1 MQQANEDAETLR
13 RVDALGDGSLSQAIR
28 EALARRSD
36 AARVEAMNDDER
48 AAWDAAEAARLDA
61 WIPDLSR
68 PLNEAEGA
76 SLKTF
81 WTDEAAVRLV
91 VPPFALLQLHPYM
104 RRKVLAFLLCTS
116 QDHALRAVAA
126 SRVPDGPDAIKHET
140 TRSLLHST
148 PISGNEI
155 AVFSNRGA
163 SSTVL
168 RGAAPHSTAALVD
181 TLFHHTAALRVVC
194 TELRTDAVA
203 LSSAANSEA
212 TPRSWLANL
221 YCRRDTALD
230 DTAVVRELRM
240 RALSGRRANT
250 VRDLF
255 SRKDACFV
263 FTPPEQGRASL
274 YTNFAG
280 TRSCSSRNA
289 RVLCTSAPSGW
300 SERRSDM
307 ARMLAFLTNTSS
319 STLEATRAAHACTR
333 VLTVDEANR
342 NAPVDEELL
351 QSLSNVA
358 VKSAL
363 TSFRGATVT
372 LVAESVSLTW
382 WGPHLEGGS
391 LSPPPGC
398 YARLEEQLDQFF
410 GGRSGDGW
418 IRRWTNKSRECYDN
432 FLGIQDA
439 FGEAAGALHDSS
451 QPPITALEDL
461 MANDTDSLRRITLTK
476 PAFTAQLDVELADD
490 AEPSLVEDGWGIRSA
505 YTLGASSIESQPGTL
520 AIPGCMIKVDC
531 DHGAIDSA
539 ELFINFLAGELA
551 DVPGQIGPGFFMARV
566 QARIPGFD

>member
-13 RVDALGDGSLSQAIR
+13 RVDALGDGQLSQALR

-48 AAWDAAEAARLDA
+48 AAWDASENARLDT

-76 SLKTF
+76 SLNTF
-81 WTDEAAVRLV
+81 YRDEAAVRLV
-91 VPPFALLQLHPYM
+91 VPPFALLQLNTDV

-126 SRVPDGPDAIKHET
+126 KRVPEGPNAIKHET
-140 TRSLLHST
+140 TRSLLYS
-148 PISGNEI
+148 PPLSGNGI
-155 AVFSNRGA
+155 AVFSNRGG

-194 TELRTDAVA
+194 TELRIDAVA

-230 DTAVVRELRM
+230 DEAVVRELRT

-255 SRKDACFV
+255 LRKDACSR
-263 FTPPEQGRASL
+263 FTPPEHGRASV
-274 YTNFAG
+274 YSNFAS
-280 TRSCSSRNA
+280 RSSSGNT
-289 RVLCTSAPSGW
+289 RVLSTSAPSGW

-307 ARMLAFLTNTSS
+307 ARLLSFLSNTSS
-319 STLEATRAAHACTR
+319 SSLEATRAAHARTR

-372 LVAESVSLTW
+372 LVAESISLKW
-382 WGPHLEGGS
+382 IEGEESGP
-391 LSPPPGC
+391 SPPSNC
-398 YARLEEQLDQFF
+398 YARLEEQLSQFF
-410 GGRSGDGW
+410 GDRSGDGW
-418 IRRWTNKSRECYDN
+418 INRWTNKPPYQVFDDHVDN
-432 FLGIQDA
+432 VINSENYA
-439 FGEAAGALHDSS
+439 ETSHYYHDSS
-451 QPPITALEDL
+451 RPPITALEDIIA
-461 MANDTDSLRRITLTK
+461 ANATETKLTTD
-476 PAFTAQLDVELADD
+476 AFTALGEVEFAGDVKPTLYDEGSGIFRKSSYTIVPISAKFHAGGEKRDCFIEGHCCRGAMDSVELNV
-490 AEPSLVEDGWGIRSA
+490 PFLVES
-505 YTLGASSIESQPGTL
+505 E
-520 AIPGCMIKVDC
+520 
-531 DHGAIDSA
+531 H
-539 ELFINFLAGELA
+539 GELEDPVDEGYFIA
-551 DVPGQIGPGFFMARV
+551 EIR
-566 QARIPGFD
+566 ARIPGFD

>member
-1 MQQANEDAETLR
+1 MQQANEEAETLR
-13 RVDALGDGSLSQAIR
+13 RVDAIGDAKLSQAIR

-48 AAWDAAEAARLDA
+48 AAWDASENARLDA

-76 SLKTF
+76 SLNTF
-81 WTDEAAVRLV
+81 YRDEAAVRLV
-91 VPPFALLQLHPYM
+91 VPPFALLQLNTDV

-126 SRVPDGPDAIKHET
+126 SRVPERPDAIKHET
-140 TRSLLHST
+140 TRSLLYS
-148 PISGNEI
+148 PPLSGNEI
-155 AVFSNRGA
+155 AVFSNRGG

-168 RGAAPHSTAALVD
+168 RGAAPHSTAALVA

-194 TELRTDAVA
+194 TELRIDAVA

-230 DTAVVRELRM
+230 DETVVCELRA

-255 SRKDACFV
+255 LRKDACSR
-263 FTPPEQGRASL
+263 FTPPEHGRASV
-274 YTNFAG
+274 YSNFAS
-280 TRSCSSRNA
+280 RSSSGNT
-289 RVLCTSAPSGW
+289 RVLSTSAPSGW

-307 ARMLAFLTNTSS
+307 ARLLSFLSNTSS
-319 STLEATRAAHACTR
+319 SSLEATRAAHARTR

-372 LVAESVSLTW
+372 LVAESISLKW
-382 WGPHLEGGS
+382 IEGEESGP
-391 LSPPPGC
+391 SPPSNC
-398 YARLEEQLDQFF
+398 YARLEEQLGQFF
-410 GGRSGDGW
+410 GDRSGDGW
-418 IRRWTNKSRECYDN
+418 INRWTNKPPYQVFDDHVDN
-432 FLGIQDA
+432 VINSENYA
-439 FGEAAGALHDSS
+439 ETSHYYHDSS
-451 QPPITALEDL
+451 RPPITALEDIIA
-461 MANDTDSLRRITLTK
+461 ANATETKLTTD
-476 PAFTAQLDVELADD
+476 AFTALGEVEFAGDVKPTLYDEGSGIFRKSSYTIVPISAKFHAGGEKRDCFIEGHCCRGAMDSVELNV
-490 AEPSLVEDGWGIRSA
+490 PFLVES
-505 YTLGASSIESQPGTL
+505 E
-520 AIPGCMIKVDC
+520 
-531 DHGAIDSA
+531 H
-539 ELFINFLAGELA
+539 GELEDPVDEGYFIA
-551 DVPGQIGPGFFMARV
+551 EIR
-566 QARIPGFD
+566 ARIPGFD

>member
-13 RVDALGDGSLSQAIR
+13 RVDAIGDATLSQAIR

-48 AAWDAAEAARLDA
+48 AAWDASENARLDA

-76 SLKTF
+76 SLNTF
-81 WTDEAAVRLV
+81 YTDEAAVRLV
-91 VPPFALLQLHPYM
+91 VPPFALLQLNTDV
-104 RRKVLAFLLCTS
+104 RGKVLAFLLCTS

-126 SRVPDGPDAIKHET
+126 SRVPERPDAIKHET
-140 TRSLLHST
+140 TRSLLYS
-148 PISGNEI
+148 PPLSGNEI
-155 AVFSNRGA
+155 AVFSNRGG

-194 TELRTDAVA
+194 TELHTDAMA

-230 DTAVVRELRM
+230 DETVVCELRA

-255 SRKDACFV
+255 LRKDACSG
-263 FTPPEQGRASL
+263 FTPPERGRASV
-274 YTNFAG
+274 YSNFAS
-280 TRSCSSRNA
+280 RSSSGNA

-307 ARMLAFLTNTSS
+307 ARLLSFLSNTSS
-319 STLEATRAAHACTR
+319 SSLEATRSAHARTR

-372 LVAESVSLTW
+372 LVAESISLKW
-382 WGPHLEGGS
+382 IEGEESGP
-391 LSPPPGC
+391 SPPSNC
-398 YARLEEQLDQFF
+398 YARLEEQLGQFF
-410 GGRSGDGW
+410 GDRSGDGW
-418 IRRWTNKSRECYDN
+418 INRWTNKPPYQVFDDHVDN
-432 FLGIQDA
+432 VINSENYA
-439 FGEAAGALHDSS
+439 ETSHYYHDSS
-451 QPPITALEDL
+451 RPPITALEDIIA
-461 MANDTDSLRRITLTK
+461 ANATETKLTTD
-476 PAFTAQLDVELADD
+476 AFTALGEVEFAGDVKPTLYDEGSGIFRKSSYTIVPISAKFHAGGEKRDCFIEGHCCRGAMDSVELNV
-490 AEPSLVEDGWGIRSA
+490 PFLVES
-505 YTLGASSIESQPGTL
+505 E
-520 AIPGCMIKVDC
+520 
-531 DHGAIDSA
+531 H
-539 ELFINFLAGELA
+539 GELEDPVDEGYFIA
-551 DVPGQIGPGFFMARV
+551 EIR
-566 QARIPGFD
+566 ARIPGFD

>member
-91 VPPFALLQLHPYM
+91 VPPFALLQLNTDV

-126 SRVPDGPDAIKHET
+126 SRVPERPDAIKHEI
-140 TRSLLHST
+140 TRSLLYS
-148 PISGNEI
+148 PPLSGNEI
-155 AVFSNRGA
+155 AVFSNRGG

-194 TELRTDAVA
+194 TELRIDAVA

-230 DTAVVRELRM
+230 DEAVVRELRA

-255 SRKDACFV
+255 LRKDACSV
-263 FTPPEQGRASL
+263 FTPTERGRTSL
-274 YTNFAG
+274 HNNFAG
-280 TRSCSSRNA
+280 ARSSSQNA

-307 ARMLAFLTNTSS
+307 ARLLAFLTNTSS
-319 STLEATRAAHACTR
+319 SSLEATRAAHACTR

-351 QSLSNVA
+351 QALSHTA
-358 VKSAL
+358 IKSAL
-363 TSFRGATVT
+363 TSFRGARVT
-372 LVAESVSLTW
+372 LVAQSVSLAW
-382 WGPHLEGGS
+382 WGPQFEGGS
-391 LSPPPGC
+391 QSPPSDC
-398 YARLEEQLDQFF
+398 YPRLEEQLDQFF
-410 GGRSGDGW
+410 GDRSGDGW
-418 IRRWTNKSRECYDN
+418 IRRWTNKSRQCYDD
-432 FLGIQDA
+432 FLGCTNQLLA
-439 FGEAAGALHDSS
+439 EFWHDSS

-461 MANDTDSLRRITLTK
+461 MANDTDSIGNMDLTK
-476 PAFTAQLDVELADD
+476 PAFTAKIDVEFADD
-490 AEPSLVEDGWGIRSA
+490 AEPSLVEDGWGIRSFS
-505 YTLGASSIESQPGTL
+505 YTLGASSMKAQAGTL
-520 AIPGCMIKVDC
+520 AKLGCMIKVDC
-531 DHGAIDSA
+531 DDGAIDSV
-539 ELFINFLAGELA
+539 ELFINFLAEEELA
-551 DVPGQIGPGFFMARV
+551 DGYFMARV
-566 QARIPGFD
+566 RARVPGFD

>member
-1 MQQANEDAETLR
+1 MQQGNEDAETLR
-13 RVDALGDGSLSQAIR
+13 RVDALGDGQLSQALR

-48 AAWDAAEAARLDA
+48 AAWDASENARLDA

-76 SLKTF
+76 SLNTF
-81 WTDEAAVRLV
+81 YTDEAAVRLV
-91 VPPFALLQLHPYM
+91 VPPFALLQLNTDV

-126 SRVPDGPDAIKHET
+126 SRVPERPDAIKHET
-140 TRSLLHST
+140 TRSLLYS
-148 PISGNEI
+148 PPLSGNEI
-155 AVFSNRGA
+155 AVFSNRGG

-194 TELRTDAVA
+194 TELRIDAVA

-230 DTAVVRELRM
+230 DETVVCELRA

-255 SRKDACFV
+255 LRKDACSR
-263 FTPPEQGRASL
+263 FTPPEHGRASV
-274 YTNFAG
+274 YSNFAS
-280 TRSCSSRNA
+280 RSSSGNT
-289 RVLCTSAPSGW
+289 RVLSTSAPSGW

-307 ARMLAFLTNTSS
+307 ARLLSFLSNTSS
-319 STLEATRAAHACTR
+319 SSLEATRAAHARTR

-372 LVAESVSLTW
+372 LVAESISLKW
-382 WGPHLEGGS
+382 IEGEESGP
-391 LSPPPGC
+391 SPPSNC
-398 YARLEEQLDQFF
+398 YARLEEQLGQFF
-410 GGRSGDGW
+410 GDRSGDGW
-418 IRRWTNKSRECYDN
+418 INRWTNKPPYQVFDDHVDN
-432 FLGIQDA
+432 VINSENYA
-439 FGEAAGALHDSS
+439 ETSHYYHDSS
-451 QPPITALEDL
+451 RPPITALEDIIA
-461 MANDTDSLRRITLTK
+461 ANATETKLTTD
-476 PAFTAQLDVELADD
+476 AFTALGEVEFAGDVKPTLYDEGSGIFRKSSYTIVPISAKFHAGGEKRDCFIEGHCCRGAMDSVELNV
-490 AEPSLVEDGWGIRSA
+490 PFLVES
-505 YTLGASSIESQPGTL
+505 E
-520 AIPGCMIKVDC
+520 
-531 DHGAIDSA
+531 H
-539 ELFINFLAGELA
+539 GELEDPVDEGYFIA
-551 DVPGQIGPGFFMARV
+551 EIR
-566 QARIPGFD
+566 ARIPGFD

>member
-13 RVDALGDGSLSQAIR
+13 RVDAIGDATLSQAIR

-48 AAWDAAEAARLDA
+48 AAWDASENARLDA

-76 SLKTF
+76 SLNTF
-81 WTDEAAVRLV
+81 YTDEAAVRLV
-91 VPPFALLQLHPYM
+91 VPPFALLQLNTDV

-126 SRVPDGPDAIKHET
+126 SRVPERPDAIKHET
-140 TRSLLHST
+140 TRSLLYS
-148 PISGNEI
+148 PPLSGNEI
-155 AVFSNRGA
+155 AVFSNRGG

-194 TELRTDAVA
+194 AELRTDAMA

-230 DTAVVRELRM
+230 DEAVVRELRA

-255 SRKDACFV
+255 LRKDACSR
-263 FTPPEQGRASL
+263 FTPPERGRASV
-274 YTNFAG
+274 YSNFAS
-280 TRSCSSRNA
+280 RSSSGNV

-307 ARMLAFLTNTSS
+307 ARLLAFLSNTSS
-319 STLEATRAAHACTR
+319 SSLGATRAAHARTR

-372 LVAESVSLTW
+372 LVAESVSLT
-382 WGPHLEGGS
+382 
-391 LSPPPGC
+391 
-398 YARLEEQLDQFF
+398 
-410 GGRSGDGW
+410 
-418 IRRWTNKSRECYDN
+418 
-432 FLGIQDA
+432 
-439 FGEAAGALHDSS
+439 
-451 QPPITALEDL
+451 
-461 MANDTDSLRRITLTK
+461 
-476 PAFTAQLDVELADD
+476 
-490 AEPSLVEDGWGIRSA
+490 
-505 YTLGASSIESQPGTL
+505 
-520 AIPGCMIKVDC
+520 
-531 DHGAIDSA
+531 
-539 ELFINFLAGELA
+539 
-551 DVPGQIGPGFFMARV
+551 
-566 QARIPGFD
+566 

>member
-1 MQQANEDAETLR
+1 MQQANEEAETLR
-13 RVDALGDGSLSQAIR
+13 RVDAIGDAKLSQAIR

-48 AAWDAAEAARLDA
+48 AAWDASENARLDA

-76 SLKTF
+76 SLNTF
-81 WTDEAAVRLV
+81 YRDEAAVRLV
-91 VPPFALLQLHPYM
+91 VPPFALLQLNTDV

-126 SRVPDGPDAIKHET
+126 SRVPERPDAIKHET
-140 TRSLLHST
+140 TRSLLYS
-148 PISGNEI
+148 PPLSGNEI
-155 AVFSNRGA
+155 AVFSNRGG

-168 RGAAPHSTAALVD
+168 RGAAPHSTAALVE

-194 TELRTDAVA
+194 TELRIDAVA

-230 DTAVVRELRM
+230 DETVVCELRA

-255 SRKDACFV
+255 LRKDACSR
-263 FTPPEQGRASL
+263 FTPPEHGRASV
-274 YTNFAG
+274 YSNFAS
-280 TRSCSSRNA
+280 RSSSGNT
-289 RVLCTSAPSGW
+289 RVLSTSAPSGW

-307 ARMLAFLTNTSS
+307 ARLLSFLSNTSS
-319 STLEATRAAHACTR
+319 SSLEATRAAHARTR

-372 LVAESVSLTW
+372 LVAESISLKW
-382 WGPHLEGGS
+382 IEGEESGP
-391 LSPPPGC
+391 SPPSNC
-398 YARLEEQLDQFF
+398 YARLEEQLGQFF
-410 GGRSGDGW
+410 GDRSGDGW
-418 IRRWTNKSRECYDN
+418 INRWTNKPPYQVFDDHVDN
-432 FLGIQDA
+432 VINSENYA
-439 FGEAAGALHDSS
+439 ETSHYYHDSS
-451 QPPITALEDL
+451 RPPITALEDIIA
-461 MANDTDSLRRITLTK
+461 ANATETKLTTD
-476 PAFTAQLDVELADD
+476 AFTALGEVEFAGDVKPTLYDEGSGIFRKSSYTIVPISAKFHAGGEKRDCFIEGHCCRGAMDSVELNV
-490 AEPSLVEDGWGIRSA
+490 PFLVES
-505 YTLGASSIESQPGTL
+505 E
-520 AIPGCMIKVDC
+520 
-531 DHGAIDSA
+531 H
-539 ELFINFLAGELA
+539 GELEDPVDEGYFIA
-551 DVPGQIGPGFFMARV
+551 EIR
-566 QARIPGFD
+566 ARIPGFD

>member
-13 RVDALGDGSLSQAIR
+13 RVDAIGDATLSQAIR

-48 AAWDAAEAARLDA
+48 AAWDASENARLDA

-76 SLKTF
+76 SLNTF
-81 WTDEAAVRLV
+81 YTDEAAVRLV
-91 VPPFALLQLHPYM
+91 VPPFALLQLNTDV

-126 SRVPDGPDAIKHET
+126 SRVPERPDAIKHET
-140 TRSLLHST
+140 TRSLLYS
-148 PISGNEI
+148 PPLSGNEI
-155 AVFSNRGA
+155 AVFSNRGG

-194 TELRTDAVA
+194 TELRLDAVA

-230 DTAVVRELRM
+230 DETVVCELRA

-255 SRKDACFV
+255 LRKDACFV
-263 FTPPEQGRASL
+263 FTPPERGRASV
-274 YTNFAG
+274 YSNFAS
-280 TRSCSSRNA
+280 RSSSGNT
-289 RVLCTSAPSGW
+289 RVLSTSAPSGW

-307 ARMLAFLTNTSS
+307 ARFLSFLSNTSS
-319 STLEATRAAHACTR
+319 SSLEATRAAHARTR

-372 LVAESVSLTW
+372 LVAESVSLKW
-382 WGPHLEGGS
+382 IEGEESGP
-391 LSPPPGC
+391 SPPSNC
-398 YARLEEQLDQFF
+398 YARLEEQLGHFF
-410 GGRSGDGW
+410 GDRSGDGW
-418 IRRWTNKSRECYDN
+418 INRWTNKTPLQVYDDHVGKTISSEN
-432 FLGIQDA
+432 YA
-439 FGEAAGALHDSS
+439 ETSHYYHDSS
-451 QPPITALEDL
+451 RPPITALEDVIA
-461 MANDTDSLRRITLTK
+461 ANATETKLTTD
-476 PAFTAQLDVELADD
+476 AFTALGEVEFAGDVKPKIYDEGSGIFRKSSYTIVPISAKFQAGGEKRDCFIEGHCCRGAMDSVELNVPFLVGSEHEELGDPVVEGYFI
-490 AEPSLVEDGWGIRSA
+490 AEIR
-505 YTLGASSIESQPGTL
+505 
-520 AIPGCMIKVDC
+520 
-531 DHGAIDSA
+531 
-539 ELFINFLAGELA
+539 
-551 DVPGQIGPGFFMARV
+551 
-566 QARIPGFD
+566 ARIPGFD

>member
-1 MQQANEDAETLR
+1 MQQANEEAETLR
-13 RVDALGDGSLSQAIR
+13 RVDAIGDAKLSQAIR

-48 AAWDAAEAARLDA
+48 AAWDASENARLDA

-76 SLKTF
+76 SLNTF
-81 WTDEAAVRLV
+81 YRDEAAVRLV
-91 VPPFALLQLHPYM
+91 VPPFALLQLNTDV

-126 SRVPDGPDAIKHET
+126 SRVPERPDAIKHET
-140 TRSLLHST
+140 TRSLLYS
-148 PISGNEI
+148 PPLSGNEI
-155 AVFSNRGA
+155 AVFSNRGG

-194 TELRTDAVA
+194 TELRIDAVA

-221 YCRRDTALD
+221 YCRRDPALD
-230 DTAVVRELRM
+230 DAAVVRELRA

-255 SRKDACFV
+255 LRKDACSG
-263 FTPPEQGRASL
+263 FTPPERGRASV
-274 YTNFAG
+274 YSNFAS
-280 TRSCSSRNA
+280 RSSSGNT

-307 ARMLAFLTNTSS
+307 ARLLSFLSNTSS
-319 STLEATRAAHACTR
+319 SSLEATRAAHARTR

-372 LVAESVSLTW
+372 LVAESISLKW
-382 WGPHLEGGS
+382 IEGEESGP
-391 LSPPPGC
+391 SPPSNC
-398 YARLEEQLDQFF
+398 YARLEEQLGQFF
-410 GGRSGDGW
+410 GDRSGDGW
-418 IRRWTNKSRECYDN
+418 INRWTNKPPYQVFDDHVDN
-432 FLGIQDA
+432 VINSENYA
-439 FGEAAGALHDSS
+439 ETSHYYHDSS
-451 QPPITALEDL
+451 RPPITALEDIIA
-461 MANDTDSLRRITLTK
+461 ANATETKLTTD
-476 PAFTAQLDVELADD
+476 AFTALGEVEFAGDVKPTLYDEGSGIFRKSSYTIVPISAKFHAGGEKRDCFIEGHCCRGAMDSVELNV
-490 AEPSLVEDGWGIRSA
+490 PFLVES
-505 YTLGASSIESQPGTL
+505 E
-520 AIPGCMIKVDC
+520 
-531 DHGAIDSA
+531 H
-539 ELFINFLAGELA
+539 GELEDPVDEGYFIA
-551 DVPGQIGPGFFMARV
+551 EIR
-566 QARIPGFD
+566 ARIPGFD

>member
-1 MQQANEDAETLR
+1 MQQANEEAETLR
-13 RVDALGDGSLSQAIR
+13 RVDAIGDAKLSQAIR

-81 WTDEAAVRLV
+81 YTDEAAVRLV
-91 VPPFALLQLHPYM
+91 VPPFALLQLNTDV

-126 SRVPDGPDAIKHET
+126 SRVPERPDAIKHET
-140 TRSLLHST
+140 TRSLLYS
-148 PISGNEI
+148 PPLSGNEI
-155 AVFSNRGA
+155 AVFSNRGG

-194 TELRTDAVA
+194 TELRIDAVA

-230 DTAVVRELRM
+230 DEAVVRELRA

-255 SRKDACFV
+255 LRKDACSR
-263 FTPPEQGRASL
+263 FTPPEHGRASV
-274 YTNFAG
+274 YSNFAS
-280 TRSCSSRNA
+280 RSSSGNT
-289 RVLCTSAPSGW
+289 RVLSTSAPSGW

-307 ARMLAFLTNTSS
+307 ARLLSFLSNTSS
-319 STLEATRAAHACTR
+319 SSLEATRAAHARTR

-372 LVAESVSLTW
+372 LVAESISLKW
-382 WGPHLEGGS
+382 IEGEESGP
-391 LSPPPGC
+391 SPPSNC
-398 YARLEEQLDQFF
+398 YARLEEQLGQFF
-410 GGRSGDGW
+410 GDRSGDGW
-418 IRRWTNKSRECYDN
+418 INRWTNKPPYQVFDDHVDN
-432 FLGIQDA
+432 VINSENYA
-439 FGEAAGALHDSS
+439 ETSHYYHDSS
-451 QPPITALEDL
+451 RPPITALEDIIA
-461 MANDTDSLRRITLTK
+461 ANATETKLTTD
-476 PAFTAQLDVELADD
+476 AFTALGEVEFAGDVKPTLYDEGSGIFRKSSYTIVPISAKFHAGGEKRDCFIEGHCCRGAMDSVELNV
-490 AEPSLVEDGWGIRSA
+490 PFLVES
-505 YTLGASSIESQPGTL
+505 E
-520 AIPGCMIKVDC
+520 
-531 DHGAIDSA
+531 H
-539 ELFINFLAGELA
+539 GELEDPVDEGYFIA
-551 DVPGQIGPGFFMARV
+551 EIR
-566 QARIPGFD
+566 ARIPGFD

>member
-1 MQQANEDAETLR
+1 MQQGNEDAETLR
-13 RVDALGDGSLSQAIR
+13 RVDALGDGQLSQALR

-48 AAWDAAEAARLDA
+48 AAWDASENARLDT

-76 SLKTF
+76 SLNTF
-81 WTDEAAVRLV
+81 YTDEAAVRLV
-91 VPPFALLQLHPYM
+91 VPPFALLQLNTDV
-104 RRKVLAFLLCTS
+104 RGKVLAFLLCTS

-126 SRVPDGPDAIKHET
+126 SRVPERPDAIKHET
-140 TRSLLHST
+140 TRSLLYS
-148 PISGNEI
+148 PPLSGNEI
-155 AVFSNRGA
+155 AVFSNRGG

-194 TELRTDAVA
+194 TELRIDAVA

-230 DTAVVRELRM
+230 DETVVCELRA

-255 SRKDACFV
+255 LRKDACSR
-263 FTPPEQGRASL
+263 FTPPEHGRASV
-274 YTNFAG
+274 YSNFAS
-280 TRSCSSRNA
+280 RSSSGNT
-289 RVLCTSAPSGW
+289 RVLSTSAPSGW

-307 ARMLAFLTNTSS
+307 ARLLSFLSNTSS
-319 STLEATRAAHACTR
+319 SSLEATRSAHARTR

-372 LVAESVSLTW
+372 LVAESISLKW
-382 WGPHLEGGS
+382 IEGEESGP
-391 LSPPPGC
+391 SPPSNC
-398 YARLEEQLDQFF
+398 YARLEEQLGQFF
-410 GGRSGDGW
+410 GDRSGDGW
-418 IRRWTNKSRECYDN
+418 INRWTNKPPYQVFDDHVDN
-432 FLGIQDA
+432 VINSENYA
-439 FGEAAGALHDSS
+439 ETSHYYHDSS
-451 QPPITALEDL
+451 RPPITALEDIIA
-461 MANDTDSLRRITLTK
+461 ANATETKLTTD
-476 PAFTAQLDVELADD
+476 AFTALGEVEFAGDVKPTLYDEGSGIFRKSSYTIVPISAKFHAGGEKRDCFIEGHCCRGAMDSVELNV
-490 AEPSLVEDGWGIRSA
+490 PFLVES
-505 YTLGASSIESQPGTL
+505 E
-520 AIPGCMIKVDC
+520 
-531 DHGAIDSA
+531 H
-539 ELFINFLAGELA
+539 GELEDPVDEGYFIA
-551 DVPGQIGPGFFMARV
+551 EIR
-566 QARIPGFD
+566 ARIPGFD

>member
-1 MQQANEDAETLR
+1 MQQANEEAETLR
-13 RVDALGDGSLSQAIR
+13 RVDAIGDAKLSQAIR

-48 AAWDAAEAARLDA
+48 AAWDASENARLDA

-76 SLKTF
+76 SLNTF
-81 WTDEAAVRLV
+81 YTDEAAVRLV
-91 VPPFALLQLHPYM
+91 VPPFALLQLNTDV

-126 SRVPDGPDAIKHET
+126 SRVPERPDAIKHET
-140 TRSLLHST
+140 TRSLLYS
-148 PISGNEI
+148 PPLSGNEI
-155 AVFSNRGA
+155 AVFSNRGG

-194 TELRTDAVA
+194 TELRIDAVA

-230 DTAVVRELRM
+230 DEAVVRELRA

-250 VRDLF
+250 VRDLLL
-255 SRKDACFV
+255 RKDACSM
-263 FTPPEQGRASL
+263 FTPPERGRASV
-274 YTNFAG
+274 YSNFAS
-280 TRSCSSRNA
+280 RSSSGNT
-289 RVLCTSAPSGW
+289 RVLSTSAPSGW

-307 ARMLAFLTNTSS
+307 ARLLSFLSNTSS
-319 STLEATRAAHACTR
+319 SSLEATRAAHARTR

-372 LVAESVSLTW
+372 LVAESVSLKW
-382 WGPHLEGGS
+382 IEGEESGP
-391 LSPPPGC
+391 SPPSNC
-398 YARLEEQLDQFF
+398 YARLEEQLGQFF
-410 GGRSGDGW
+410 GDRSGDGW
-418 IRRWTNKSRECYDN
+418 INRWTNKPPYQVFDDHVDN
-432 FLGIQDA
+432 VINSENYA
-439 FGEAAGALHDSS
+439 ETSHYYHDSS
-451 QPPITALEDL
+451 RPPITALEDIIA
-461 MANDTDSLRRITLTK
+461 ANATETKLTTD
-476 PAFTAQLDVELADD
+476 AFTALGEVEFAGDVKPTLYDEGSGIFRKSSYTIVPISAKFHAGGEKRDCFIEGHCCRGAMDSVELNV
-490 AEPSLVEDGWGIRSA
+490 PFLVES
-505 YTLGASSIESQPGTL
+505 E
-520 AIPGCMIKVDC
+520 
-531 DHGAIDSA
+531 H
-539 ELFINFLAGELA
+539 GELEDPVDEGYFIA
-551 DVPGQIGPGFFMARV
+551 EIR
-566 QARIPGFD
+566 ARIPGFD

>member
-13 RVDALGDGSLSQAIR
+13 RVDAIGDASLSQAIR

-48 AAWDAAEAARLDA
+48 AAWDASENARLDT

-76 SLKTF
+76 SLNTF
-81 WTDEAAVRLV
+81 YRDEAAVRLV
-91 VPPFALLQLHPYM
+91 VPPFALLQLNTDV

-126 SRVPDGPDAIKHET
+126 SRVPERPDAIKHET
-140 TRSLLHST
+140 TRSLLYS
-148 PISGNEI
+148 PPLSGNEI
-155 AVFSNRGA
+155 AVFSNRGG

-194 TELRTDAVA
+194 TELRIDAVA

-230 DTAVVRELRM
+230 DETVVCELRA

-255 SRKDACFV
+255 LRKDACSG
-263 FTPPEQGRASL
+263 FTPPERGRASV
-274 YTNFAG
+274 YSNFAS
-280 TRSCSSRNA
+280 RSSSGNT
-289 RVLCTSAPSGW
+289 RVLSTSAPSGW

-307 ARMLAFLTNTSS
+307 ARLLSFLSNTSS
-319 STLEATRAAHACTR
+319 SSLEATRAAHARTR

-372 LVAESVSLTW
+372 LVAESISLKW
-382 WGPHLEGGS
+382 IEGEESGP
-391 LSPPPGC
+391 SPPSNC
-398 YARLEEQLDQFF
+398 YARLEEQLGQFF
-410 GGRSGDGW
+410 GDRSGDGW
-418 IRRWTNKSRECYDN
+418 INRWTNKPPYQVFDDHVDN
-432 FLGIQDA
+432 VINSENYA
-439 FGEAAGALHDSS
+439 ETSHYYHDSS
-451 QPPITALEDL
+451 RPPITALEDIIA
-461 MANDTDSLRRITLTK
+461 ANATETKLTTD
-476 PAFTAQLDVELADD
+476 AFTALGEVEFAGDVKPTLYDEGSGIFRKSSYTIVPISAKFHAGGEKRDCFIEGHCCRGAMDSVELNV
-490 AEPSLVEDGWGIRSA
+490 PFLVES
-505 YTLGASSIESQPGTL
+505 E
-520 AIPGCMIKVDC
+520 
-531 DHGAIDSA
+531 H
-539 ELFINFLAGELA
+539 GELEDPVDEGYFIA
-551 DVPGQIGPGFFMARV
+551 EIR
-566 QARIPGFD
+566 ARIPGFD